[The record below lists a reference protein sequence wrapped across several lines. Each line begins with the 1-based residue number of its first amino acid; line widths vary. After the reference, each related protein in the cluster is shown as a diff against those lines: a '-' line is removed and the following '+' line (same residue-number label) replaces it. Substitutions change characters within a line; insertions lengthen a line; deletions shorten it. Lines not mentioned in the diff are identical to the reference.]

1 MSFRVIILAVAIFAA
16 PTVAMAE
23 PMSVGVVFAHASVL
37 QKITMLVLLAA
48 MLAAAAIAVGKVAS
62 GRRLAGGSAFVSGLR
77 VGGPVIG
84 GLGATYA
91 LMASAIGIANT
102 PGDPTLKL
110 LAPGLAE
117 AGLLLWLGFL
127 AGVVGV
133 IANWAIESRIDRQV
147 LAG

>member
-1 MSFRVIILAVAIFAA
+1 MSFRVIALAGAVAAA
-16 PTVAMAE
+16 PAVALAE
-23 PMSVGVVFAHASVL
+23 PLNLVVIVAHTAPM
-37 QKITMLVLLAA
+37 QKVLLLA
-48 MLAAAAIAVGKVAS
+48 LAAATLTAVAIAVGKVAA

-77 VGGPVIG
+77 LGGPVIG
-84 GLGATYA
+84 ALGAAYA

-102 PGDPTLKL
+102 PGEPTLKL

-117 AGLLLWLGFL
+117 AGFMVWLGFL
-127 AGVVGV
+127 AGAIGV